1 MRLLLTALTIFKN
14 SLSKSNNLTEKL
26 VITSLVFLAVLVFAV
41 ISLVNHERFLTFGWD
56 LGFYDQTVWQ
66 YSKFTIPYSTFVDLP
81 ALGERFS
88 PILVFF
94 APFYWLFADARVLL
108 LGQALFAALAALPI
122 YYVGKLLTKSAF
134 VGFVVST
141 SYLSFIGLQRAVFF
155 DFHPDTLIPFF
166 IALVLLFALL
176 NKENLSLFFSF
187 LLLLH
192 KEWVG
197 LLVAALGLMFIVQ
210 KKKSLGVK
218 TLLLGVVGFVLTIYM
233 VILPLG
239 GSQSQALN
247 LGFLGKT
254 PLDAAKYAIGNPL
267 SLLSKLFNP
276 FDKLKTVISSFWPFA
291 FLPLLA
297 PSTLI
302 PILAQFAVRFLDET
316 HKQSWTLRFHYS
328 ASLAPLMAYGAAMGI
343 GIVKRKKLASLILLS
358 ASILGMIV
366 FHAPIFSLFKS
377 SFYFEQQWISN
388 NREILSLVPEHVAVA
403 AQNNLVP
410 HLSTREK
417 IYPLPKILDAQY
429 LVVDLHENQS
439 DYNFHTGT
447 KAEIEELVGILIAK
461 GEFAVLEKKGDAML
475 LKRNL

>member
-1 MRLLLTALTIFKN
+1 MRLLLTALAKFKN
-14 SLSKSNNLTEKL
+14 SLSKSKNQTEKL
-26 VITSLVFLAVLVFAV
+26 VIAALVILTSLVFVV
-41 ISLVNHERFLTFGWD
+41 ISLVNHQRFLTFGWD
-56 LGFYDQTVWQ
+56 LGFYDQIVWQ
-66 YSKFTIPYSTFVDLP
+66 YSKFTVPYSTFVDLP

-108 LGQALFAALAALPI
+108 VGQALFAALAALPL
-122 YYVGKLLTKSAF
+122 YHLGKHLTKSTFVAF
-134 VGFVVST
+134 VISV

-155 DFHPDTLIPFF
+155 DFHPDTLMPFF

-176 NKENLSLFFSF
+176 KKENLSLLFSF

-197 LLVAALGLMFIVQ
+197 LLVAAIGIMFIIQ

-218 TLLLGVVGFVLTIYM
+218 TFLLGVVGFVFTIYG

-254 PLDAAKYAIGNPL
+254 PLDAAKYAIANPL
-267 SLLSKLFNP
+267 TLLSKLINP
-276 FDKLKTVISSFWPFA
+276 FEKLVTAFSSFWPFA

-343 GIVKRKKLASLILLS
+343 GIVKRKKLANLVLLFT
-358 ASILGMIV
+358 SILGMFV
-366 FHAPIFSLFKS
+366 FHAPVFSLFKS
-377 SFYFEQQWISN
+377 SFYFEQQWIKN
-388 NREILSLVPEHVAVA
+388 NREILALVPDDAAVA
-403 AQNNLVP
+403 AQNNLAP
-410 HLSTREK
+410 HLSARKK
-417 IYPLPKILDAQY
+417 IYSLPKVQDAEY
-429 LVVDLHENQS
+429 LVVDFHENQS
-439 DYNFHTGT
+439 DYNFHTAT
-447 KAEIEELVGILIAK
+447 QAQIEELVDELILREEFDIVAEK
-461 GEFAVLEKKGDAML
+461 GKAML
-475 LKRNL
+475 LKRK